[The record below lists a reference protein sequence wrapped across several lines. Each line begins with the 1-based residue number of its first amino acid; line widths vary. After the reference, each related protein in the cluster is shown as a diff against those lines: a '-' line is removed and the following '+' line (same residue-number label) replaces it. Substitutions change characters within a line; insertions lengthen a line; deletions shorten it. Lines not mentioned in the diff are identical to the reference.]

1 MPEHKDVY
9 IVLEIVYNFDA
20 IMVIEQNL
28 TNCGV
33 VSSVDLEKEENL
45 IIRTGKFVLNCKII
59 NKGK

>member
-1 MPEHKDVY
+1 
-9 IVLEIVYNFDA
+9 
-20 IMVIEQNL
+20 MVIEQNL